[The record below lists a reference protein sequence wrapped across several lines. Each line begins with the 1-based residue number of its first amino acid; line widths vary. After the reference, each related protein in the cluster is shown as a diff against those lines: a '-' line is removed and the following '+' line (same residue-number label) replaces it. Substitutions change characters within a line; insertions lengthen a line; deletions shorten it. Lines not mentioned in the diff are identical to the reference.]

1 MGLETLKSRRWLRRL
16 CCIYKIINIGIPKHL
31 TDLIPKR
38 EIGYNIR
45 NRNKSFF
52 HCRTESF
59 KNSFFPYTIEAWYSL
74 DPSIINSNSLEVF
87 KSKLLAFIRPVQRS
101 IYNVFNPQGLKFLT
115 RLRLGLSHLNEHRFR
130 HNFKDCINPLC
141 SCSLEVEN
149 MPHFFCTTNII
160 QLFAWVL

>member
-1 MGLETLKSRRWLRRL
+1 MEIFCTTNLITLLFVKKLNLFNTKQLLQLLVQLKVPHKKTLEELGLETLKSRRWLRRL
-16 CCIYKIINIGIPKHL
+16 CCMYKIINIGIPKYL

-74 DPSIINSNSLEVF
+74 DPSIINSNSLEVS
-87 KSKLLAFIRPVQRS
+87 KSKLLAFIRPVQR
-101 IYNVFNPQGLKFLT
+101 
-115 RLRLGLSHLNEHRFR
+115 
-130 HNFKDCINPLC
+130 
-141 SCSLEVEN
+141 
-149 MPHFFCTTNII
+149 
-160 QLFAWVL
+160 

>member
-1 MGLETLKSRRWLRRL
+1 MIIIVIKRLRNSLPRKSLITIYKAIIRPHLDYGDILYDKPYNATFCPKIESFQYKAALAITGAIQGTSQEKRLEELGLETLKSCRWLRRL
-16 CCIYKIINIGIPKHL
+16 CCMYKIINIGIPKYL

-74 DPSIINSNSLEVF
+74 DPSIINSIRQKSL
-87 KSKLLAFIRPVQRS
+87 
-101 IYNVFNPQGLKFLT
+101 NVN
-115 RLRLGLSHLNEHRFR
+115 
-130 HNFKDCINPLC
+130 C
-141 SCSLEVEN
+141 
-149 MPHFFCTTNII
+149 
-160 QLFAWVL
+160 